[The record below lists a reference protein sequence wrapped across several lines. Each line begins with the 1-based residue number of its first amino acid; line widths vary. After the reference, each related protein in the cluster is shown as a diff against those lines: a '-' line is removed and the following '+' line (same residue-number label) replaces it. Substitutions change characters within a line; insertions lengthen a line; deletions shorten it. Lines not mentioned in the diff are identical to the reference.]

1 MKAAKAKNADGFE
14 RDRPDLPMEWTEVA
28 EAAGL
33 FGDGGTVRIEEQA
46 LRDVDLGKAKAKALE
61 MEGCLVERVQFTGA
75 EFGSIVAKDVRFVGC
90 DLANVRAHR
99 IVLVRV
105 ELIDC
110 RLTGFRA
117 TALDW
122 REVLVQTGDV
132 RYAQMQRGRFQKCE
146 FDRCN
151 LQETDLQDADLAGSV
166 VRSCDLGRA
175 DWRGAKLQGTDL
187 RGSEVEGLLVGIN
200 DLQGA
205 IVDAAQAMVFARV
218 LGLEIR

>member
-1 MKAAKAKNADGFE
+1 MKAGKAKKADLLE
-14 RDRPDLPMEWTEVA
+14 RERPDLPLEWTEVA
-28 EAAGL
+28 GAASL
-33 FGDGGTVRIEEQA
+33 LADGGTVRIEEQA
-46 LRDVDLGKAKAKALE
+46 LRDVDLSQAKAKALE

-75 EFGSIVAKDVRFVGC
+75 ELGSMVAKDVRFVGC
-90 DLANVRAHR
+90 DFANVRAHR

-122 REVLVQTGDV
+122 RDVLVQTGDV

-151 LQETDLQDADLAGSV
+151 LQETDWQDADLAGSV
-166 VRSCDLGRA
+166 VRGCDLGRA
-175 DWRGAKLQGTDL
+175 DWRGAKLQGADL
-187 RGSEVEGLLVGIN
+187 RGSEVEGLVLGIN

-205 IVDAAQAMVFARV
+205 IVDAGQAMVFARV